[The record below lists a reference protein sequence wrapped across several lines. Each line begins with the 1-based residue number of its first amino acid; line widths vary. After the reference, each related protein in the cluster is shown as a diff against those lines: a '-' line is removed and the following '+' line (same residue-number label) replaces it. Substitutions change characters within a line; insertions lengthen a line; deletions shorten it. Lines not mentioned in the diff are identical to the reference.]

1 MCFPSKWCVQFQ
13 RRMKKYICELQ
24 VDGTDCSL
32 WGNCST
38 PDSGD
43 NENAVGDIHFDQELY
58 FVLVI
63 TVCGLTVMV
72 AAALSLYRCVWFEF

>member
-1 MCFPSKWCVQFQ
+1 
-13 RRMKKYICELQ
+13 MKKYVCELQ

-43 NENAVGDIHFDQELY
+43 NENVVGDIHFDQELY

-63 TVCGLTVMV
+63 TVCGLTVLV